1 MFVAILFQVYLECLM
16 ICERFGVY
24 NVKGSFVLDKW
35 SLACDMDIRK
45 QNRTESFSWYISY
58 DTASENLISD
68 IFKCVT
74 LIEKNALKN
83 NTNYESGE
91 DYFAIISRIFLI
103 W

>member
-1 MFVAILFQVYLECLM
+1 
-16 ICERFGVY
+16 
-24 NVKGSFVLDKW
+24 
-35 SLACDMDIRK
+35 MDIRK
-45 QNRTESFSWYISY
+45 QNRTESFSRYISY

>member
-45 QNRTESFSWYISY
+45 QNRTESFSRYISY